1 MILMDLDEILDSF
14 SFEDLLKELI
24 DEETRMISETLG
36 FSKPGFLVDVID
48 ENEFLRVVVEMPVGV
63 NKNEIKLYSNN
74 SNLEITI
81 RGITFSRIVLPS
93 AVEKTCKAI
102 FKNGIIEVMLK
113 KIEKWRINLE

>member
-1 MILMDLDEILDSF
+1 MDLEEVLDSF

-24 DEETRMISETLG
+24 DEEAKMISEKLG
-36 FSKPGFLVDVID
+36 FSKRGFLVDIID

-74 SNLEITI
+74 SNLEITVQ
-81 RGITFSRIVLPS
+81 GITFNRIALPF
-93 AVEKTCKAI
+93 AVEKTGNAI

-113 KIEKWRINLE
+113 KIEKWGINLE